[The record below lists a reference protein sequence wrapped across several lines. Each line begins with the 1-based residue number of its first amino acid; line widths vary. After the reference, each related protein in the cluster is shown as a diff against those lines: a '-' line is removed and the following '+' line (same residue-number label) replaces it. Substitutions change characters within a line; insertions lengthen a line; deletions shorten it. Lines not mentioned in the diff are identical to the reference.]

1 MKGLCMNGIK
11 EKLPSLLEG
20 YLAAF
25 ALANIG
31 GINTTNII
39 TLVLFLLCFQFFQ
52 YAAGRER
59 ECALSR
65 DGKKLISRRSAGKR
79 RTAALIL
86 GIFYTFCYIAAQH
99 AELTGTLENGLFRLI
114 YLGLTAAGLFILFFR
129 GCGFLLLLL
138 EKRSERIRRIIEAN
152 TKKAGADQAEGA
164 KSTVQL
170 FLLIFLLLLACWLP
184 WFLYN
189 FPGVMTPDSLSQ
201 FSQAEGLV
209 GYSNHHPFVHTL
221 LIQLFTSLGNAVF
234 HDVYAGIACY
244 TVFQMTVMA
253 LIVTYGLHVLFRC
266 GAGKKLCFCFLLFY
280 SLVPYNGI
288 FAVTMWKDILFS
300 GLFLLF
306 VLSVYKLLPLCGEGH
321 RPGERPG
328 LLVLM
333 GVSGILVCLMR
344 SNGLYAFVF
353 SMPFLIYALRKH
365 WKIIFPLQVLVLA
378 VVFLVKGP
386 VMEAFDVAQPAFS
399 ESLSIPAQQ
408 IARVVYEGRELSS
421 EQKELLGKTVEY
433 SAIADYYQPELSDP
447 VKALIQYGHPEYL
460 EEHKGDYLRLWIQL
474 GLKYPMDYWNAFV
487 DQTKGYWFPDAP
499 GLLTNEGISP
509 NELGLS
515 WQPVLRGQAVTK
527 IVEIICKLFT
537 IFPLYGLLYSI
548 GAFTWAAVFLFAN
561 CLLNGKKENWILFLP
576 FFAILLTLCAAT
588 PVASDVRYAY
598 PLILSMPLLIHAGI
612 ETAAPGLEAGAK
624 KTDRKEKPE
633 KPSPFHKTK

>member
-1 MKGLCMNGIK
+1 MNGVK
-11 EKLPSLLEG
+11 EKLPFVLEG

-31 GINTTNII
+31 GIATTNII

-59 ECALSR
+59 AGALSSNEKR
-65 DGKKLISRRSAGKR
+65 LVHSKSAGKR
-79 RTAALIL
+79 RTAALLL
-86 GIFYTFCYIAAQH
+86 GVFYTFCYVAAAQK
-99 AELTGTLENGLFRLI
+99 ELTGTLENGLFRLI
-114 YLGLTAAGLFILFFR
+114 YLGLTTAGLFFLFFR
-129 GCGFLLLLL
+129 GCSFLLLLL
-138 EKRSERIRRIIEAN
+138 EQRSVRIRKILEGNSSKRGSAP
-152 TKKAGADQAEGA
+152 AEETQT
-164 KSTVQL
+164 TVQL
-170 FLLIFLLLLACWLP
+170 FWLIFLLLLSCWLP
-184 WFLYN
+184 WFLYD

-201 FSQAEGLV
+201 FSQANGLA

-244 TVFQMTVMA
+244 TVFQMIVMA
-253 LIVTYGLHVLFRC
+253 LIVAYGLQVLFRS

-280 SLVPYNGI
+280 ALVPYNGI

-300 GLFLLF
+300 GFFLLF
-306 VLSVYKLLPLCGEGH
+306 ALSIYQLLPLCREGH
-321 RPGERPG
+321 RLSERPW
-328 LLVLM
+328 LLVLFA
-333 GVSGILVCLMR
+333 VSSVLVCLMR

-353 SMPFLIYALRKH
+353 SVPFLIYAFRRHGKVIL
-365 WKIIFPLQVLVLA
+365 PLQVLVLA
-378 VVFLVKGP
+378 VVFVVKGP
-386 VMEAFDVAQPAFS
+386 VMDAFDVSQPAFS

-408 IARVVYEGRELSS
+408 IARVVYEGRALSE
-421 EQKELLGKTVEY
+421 EQKNLLGKTVEY

-460 EEHKGDYLRLWIQL
+460 ETHKGDYLRLWVQL
-474 GLKYPMDYWNAFV
+474 GLKYPLDYWNAFV

-527 IVEIICKLFT
+527 IVEILSKLYT

-561 CLLNGKKENWILFLP
+561 CLLHGKKENWILFLP

-598 PLILSMPLLIHAGI
+598 SLILSMPLLIHAGI
-612 ETAAPGLEAGAK
+612 ETAGL
-624 KTDRKEKPE
+624 
-633 KPSPFHKTK
+633 

>member
-1 MKGLCMNGIK
+1 MNSVK
-11 EKLPSLLEG
+11 ERLPFLLEG

-31 GINTTNII
+31 GIATTNII
-39 TLVLFLLCFQFFQ
+39 TLVLFLLCFQFFK
-52 YAAGRER
+52 YSAGRER
-59 ECALSR
+59 ECALSE
-65 DGKKLISRRSAGKR
+65 DGKKLVHGRSAGKR
-79 RTAALIL
+79 RTAALVL
-86 GIFYTFCYIAAQH
+86 GIFYTFCYVAAAH
-99 AELTGTLENGLFRLI
+99 GELTGTLENGLFRLI
-114 YLGLTAAGLFILFFR
+114 YLGLTAAGLFLLFFR
-129 GCGFLLLLL
+129 GCGFLFLLL
-138 EKRSERIRRIIEAN
+138 EKRSERIRRIVEGNA
-152 TKKAGADQAEGA
+152 KKAGTGQADGVKNSGQP
-164 KSTVQL
+164 
-170 FLLIFLLLLACWLP
+170 FWLIFLLLLACWFP
-184 WFLYN
+184 WFLYD

-201 FSQAEGLV
+201 FSQAGGLI

-244 TVFQMTVMA
+244 TVFQMIAMA
-253 LIVTYGLHVLFRC
+253 LIVTYGLQVLFRR

-280 SLVPYNGI
+280 ALVPYNGI

-306 VLSVYKLLPLCGEGH
+306 VLSVYQLLPLCCEG
-321 RPGERPG
+321 RRFGERPG
-328 LLVLM
+328 LLVLFGIS
-333 GVSGILVCLMR
+333 GVLVCLMR

-353 SMPFLIYALRKH
+353 SMPFLVYAFRRH
-365 WKIIFPLQVLVLA
+365 WKIILPLQVLVLA

-408 IARVVYEGRELSS
+408 IARVVYEGRELSG

-460 EEHKGDYLRLWIQL
+460 EAHKGEYLRLWVQL
-474 GLKYPMDYWNAFV
+474 GLKYPLDYWNAFV

-527 IVEIICKLFT
+527 IVEILSKLYT

-561 CLLNGKKENWILFLP
+561 CLLNGKKENWILYLP

-598 PLILSMPLLIHAGI
+598 SLILSMPLLIHAGLEI
-612 ETAAPGLEAGAK
+612 AGPLPGANAK
-624 KTDRKEKPE
+624 KADRKENSRK
-633 KPSPFHKTK
+633 KSPFQKISVPKK